1 MSDNEL
7 LAIAR
12 QIGFNVEKV
21 SIQLMLKAFAE
32 QIKVKMLDK
41 EAA

>member
-1 MSDNEL
+1 MNDNEL

-21 SIQLMLKAFAE
+21 SVQLMLKALAE

>member
-21 SIQLMLKAFAE
+21 SIQLMLKALAE

>member
-21 SIQLMLKAFAE
+21 SVQLMLKALAE

>member
-7 LAIAR
+7 LAMAR

-21 SIQLMLKAFAE
+21 SVQLMLKALAE

>member
-7 LAIAR
+7 LALAR

-21 SIQLMLKAFAE
+21 SVQLMLKALAE

>member
-21 SIQLMLKAFAE
+21 SVQLMLKALAE

-41 EAA
+41 EAE